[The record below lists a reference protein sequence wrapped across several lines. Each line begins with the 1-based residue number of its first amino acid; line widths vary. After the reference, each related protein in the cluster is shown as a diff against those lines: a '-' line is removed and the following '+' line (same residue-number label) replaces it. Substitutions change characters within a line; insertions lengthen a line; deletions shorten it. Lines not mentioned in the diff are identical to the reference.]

1 MRYLV
6 LLPTPLGTRR
16 FVGAYNTVDALMH
29 VVGSIMFFWYGKCRR
44 LLYCR
49 TNVGAH
55 NTVRVLTSLEGYKV
69 PF

>member
-1 MRYLV
+1 MCDLI
-6 LLPTPLGTRR
+6 LLPTLLGTRR

-44 LLYCR
+44 LSYYR
-49 TNVGAH
+49 TNIGAH
-55 NTVRVLTSLEGYKV
+55 NTVCVLTCLEGYKV